1 MACHKVMPDI
11 PMATEIIHL
20 IALILSRC
28 SGMLGLSVTIRMSVV
43 RDTVKLMRMLF
54 LENMTKLLEVRGKV
68 CGD

>member
-11 PMATEIIHL
+11 PMAMEIIHL

-43 RDTVKLMRMLF
+43 RDMVKFMRMV
-54 LENMTKLLEVRGKV
+54 LLGNIM
-68 CGD
+68 